1 MTKEDWSPTGQ
12 GRWGWVREIE
22 GWFGFIPKADG
33 HLHDFISLVSGVW
46 VTRSTYLPME
56 RHKLE
61 VVGLGAMLQG
71 HRSSSSEALLCPGPM
86 LRRPCAHTAG
96 DQGGLGVSASCSLA
110 HESRSLGCVFS
121 RLAEF
126 QREICTLN
134 KNSLHLNAGS
144 GLRRILKLPVFVF
157 QG

>member
-1 MTKEDWSPTGQ
+1 
-12 GRWGWVREIE
+12 
-22 GWFGFIPKADG
+22 
-33 HLHDFISLVSGVW
+33 
-46 VTRSTYLPME
+46 ME

-61 VVGLGAMLQG
+61 VVVLGATLQR

-96 DQGGLGVSASCSLA
+96 DRVGSGVSASRSVA
-110 HESRSLGCVFS
+110 HKSRSLGCLFS

-157 QG
+157 QGQRSSHFHCGKSHLRWRVVPSKLCQSWGAGGMLPRDPRAC